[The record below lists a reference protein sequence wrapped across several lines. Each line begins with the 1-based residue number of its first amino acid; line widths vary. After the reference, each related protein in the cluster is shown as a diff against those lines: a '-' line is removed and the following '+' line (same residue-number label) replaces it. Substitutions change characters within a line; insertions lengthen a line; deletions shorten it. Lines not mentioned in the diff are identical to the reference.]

1 MTIKEAIRKRHSVRQ
16 YLDKP
21 IEDEKIALLQ
31 EEIDKLNKE
40 SGLNIQLVTNEP
52 KAFSG
57 TMAHYGKFSGVTS
70 YIAIVGPK
78 GKDEEVGYFG
88 EKLVLF
94 AQTLE
99 LNTCWVALTFSK
111 VKDAY
116 KVGKGEKLY
125 IVISLGYGANMGK
138 PHNSKATEELVSDL
152 ENAPEWYEEGVKAA
166 LMAPTAVN
174 QQKFV
179 ISRDGDNVTIKAKK
193 GPYSKV
199 DLGIVKCHFEIGA
212 GEEHYKPMY

>member
-31 EEIDKLNKE
+31 EEIDRLNKE

>member
-31 EEIDKLNKE
+31 EEIDRLNKE

-116 KVGKGEKLY
+116 KIGKGEKLY